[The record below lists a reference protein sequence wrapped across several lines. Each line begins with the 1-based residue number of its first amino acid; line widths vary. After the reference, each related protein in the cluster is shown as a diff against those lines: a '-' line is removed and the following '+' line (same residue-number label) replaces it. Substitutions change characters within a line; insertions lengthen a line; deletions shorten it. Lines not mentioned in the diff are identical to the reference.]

1 MISSKNIKCREWFD
15 LFGKVLLATL
25 LSWFLYHA
33 SSLFIFGYLL
43 QKQGQIVLERSARLN
58 LDLKIWRKKNKTQC
72 QLCKRLAGPFI
83 PLSWY
88 CLVWKRVSLWM
99 WPRGGSQQPFSC
111 VLGHF
116 PHGDKQTNERTNN
129 QMILV
134 QACSWPVWDRQSFA
148 MTNCQKFWH
157 LELRTQWD

>member
-83 PLSWY
+83 PLSWS
-88 CLVWKRVSLWM
+88 CVVWKRVSLWM
-99 WPRGGSQQPFSC
+99 WPLGGSSN
-111 VLGHF
+111 HF
-116 PHGDKQTNERTNN
+116 PVYWAIFGMVTNKRTNDN
-129 QMILV
+129 RVILV
-134 QACSWPVWDRQSFA
+134 QACFWPVWEGSLLQYFYLTS
-148 MTNCQKFWH
+148 
-157 LELRTQWD
+157 